1 MTTRGCVTEAS
12 KRTSNPIAQV
22 DLITH
27 MSIMDNAKD
36 RSYAQGASVPI
47 DSS

>member
-1 MTTRGCVTEAS
+1 MTTRGCVTEAG
-12 KRTSNPIAQV
+12 KRTSNPVVQV
-22 DLITH
+22 DVITH

-36 RSYAQGASVPI
+36 RSYAQGTSVPI